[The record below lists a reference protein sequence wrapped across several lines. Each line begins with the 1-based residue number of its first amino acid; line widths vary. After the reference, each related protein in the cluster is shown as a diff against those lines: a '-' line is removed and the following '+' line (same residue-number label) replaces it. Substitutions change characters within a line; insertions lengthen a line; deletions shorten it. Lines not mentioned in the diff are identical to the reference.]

1 MVNGARVSGLRH
13 LAAVVLL
20 VAGCLGCGSS
30 YAVRHTVREG
40 DTVAALARRYGV
52 NEGELRRFNRLDKD
66 DQLRLGD
73 LIFVPGA
80 RTDRGKAAPRPAPA
94 VPPGVSAET
103 PVQPPPARVLPAPRP
118 ASAPQRAGA
127 ELAWPTDGDV
137 LRGFGSGPVGDNRGL
152 DIAAD
157 AGAAVYAAGA
167 GTVTYAGAPAAAYG
181 TIVIVEHP
189 DKLFTVY
196 SKLMSASVIQG
207 AQVTRGQELG
217 RVAAGKPSYLHFEV
231 RRDERAEDP
240 LLFLPPR

>member
-1 MVNGARVSGLRH
+1 
-13 LAAVVLL
+13 
-20 VAGCLGCGSS
+20 SS
-30 YAVRHTVREG
+30 YAVRHTVQEG

-52 NEGELRRFNRLDKD
+52 SEGELRRFNRLDKD

-80 RTDRGKAAPRPAPA
+80 RTDRGKAAPRPLPA
-94 VPPGVSAET
+94 VPPVVRAEA
-103 PVQPPPARVLPAPRP
+103 PLQPPPAPVLPSPRP
-118 ASAPQRAGA
+118 ASTPPQGAGA
-127 ELAWPTDGDV
+127 ELSWPTDGDV

-189 DKLFTVY
+189 GKLFTVY
-196 SKLMSASVIQG
+196 SKLTSASVVKG
-207 AQVTRGQELG
+207 AQVARGQELG